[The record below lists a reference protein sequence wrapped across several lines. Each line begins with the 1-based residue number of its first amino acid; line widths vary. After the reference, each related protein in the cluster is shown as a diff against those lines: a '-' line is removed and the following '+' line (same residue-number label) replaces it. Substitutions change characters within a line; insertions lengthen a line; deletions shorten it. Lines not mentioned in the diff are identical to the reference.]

1 MDTAHT
7 SKACVPVIVG
17 EWQLLYRPEKTGC
30 YVNDH
35 CLIRALDGTW
45 HLIGITRDDPA
56 VMPDRERYF
65 THAAGKRLLTESG
78 LDEIGIVCDNGVPAW
93 APAVVN
99 DGRRYY
105 MYYGPSP
112 LRFATSDELGHWME
126 NPVFLHA
133 CPLDA
138 CHRDPMLVQV
148 ADRRWLM
155 YATGIQDRYGVV
167 SVFESTDWV
176 NWKFLRYALQ
186 TCGNAPLNP
195 PWGATES
202 PFVVKYAGFYY
213 LFVTYTDSRPDNYHN
228 TLVFRSSDPL
238 DFGVY
243 NGDNQAKVVVARL
256 HAHAPEVVYD
266 DVTASWYITTCG
278 WRNYGIPI
286 EGAVAIARLDWQP
299 ERIAYDPQK
308 NAYGTR

>member
-1 MDTAHT
+1 MDTTQA
-7 SKACVPVIVG
+7 SRACVPAIVG

-35 CLIRALDGTW
+35 
-45 HLIGITRDDPA
+45 
-56 VMPDRERYF
+56 
-65 THAAGKRLLTESG
+65 
-78 LDEIGIVCDNGVPAW
+78 
-93 APAVVN
+93 
-99 DGRRYY
+99 
-105 MYYGPSP
+105 
-112 LRFATSDELGHWME
+112 
-126 NPVFLHA
+126 
-133 CPLDA
+133 
-138 CHRDPMLVQV
+138 
-148 ADRRWLM
+148 
-155 YATGIQDRYGVV
+155 
-167 SVFESTDWV
+167 
-176 NWKFLRYALQ
+176 YALR
-186 TCGNAPLNP
+186 TSGNAPLNP

-243 NGDNQAKVVVARL
+243 NGDNQAEVVVARL

-278 WRNYGIPI
+278 WRNHGIPI

-299 ERIAYDPQK
+299 ESRMDGEY
-308 NAYGTR
+308 NYV